1 MPYSDF
7 NLSDL
12 QDYVP
17 HNPCDDNRYLGALS
31 GASYAARDSNPVEAI
46 DTPLLDPTFQFCADV
61 LSSISRLFPGLRT
74 YHETKFKDTR
84 GATIDEVEVQ
94 GPATRGASSRH
105 QDNHQPIPGEIEGFH
120 NRYTVYATPS
130 AYTSSQYEILSP
142 PAMVPVHT
150 SSLQELIN
158 CRDATSEG
166 SRREPSTSPSIPAMG
181 QPGPSHWHQDRF
193 DEPFHHHPSVHPQI
207 EPSALHLDSEST
219 GFSTH
224 QTVPDA
230 VDGTLSHLDNGKN
243 LMLDQHTAPIENVD
257 GNDMSVLPVHSRQL
271 WSKKSISF
279 KTYPQ
284 PLYIGG
290 STHTAQHQGIF
301 SDNSQSWLDVGEDSN
316 ATHGPSMCFSS
327 RREEN
332 KTLVSVID
340 GSDRRRSGHTK
351 EPVEQQ
357 DINKVQTNDG
367 GHGERRM
374 VGHGQTIGSGESG
387 SRKRQREESD
397 SEMESAGGSHKPKK
411 PKVKE
416 SPDSVPGD
424 QSTGVQGARGK
435 RRNLNPRAPAMMKLY
450 AHNLTPLTTP
460 EAKEGG
466 FVPLVTADT
475 KAASKAF
482 SSHQMSVDMDSMTI
496 V

>member
-1 MPYSDF
+1 
-7 NLSDL
+7 
-12 QDYVP
+12 
-17 HNPCDDNRYLGALS
+17 
-31 GASYAARDSNPVEAI
+31 
-46 DTPLLDPTFQFCADV
+46 
-61 LSSISRLFPGLRT
+61 
-74 YHETKFKDTR
+74 
-84 GATIDEVEVQ
+84 
-94 GPATRGASSRH
+94 
-105 QDNHQPIPGEIEGFH
+105 
-120 NRYTVYATPS
+120 
-130 AYTSSQYEILSP
+130 
-142 PAMVPVHT
+142 
-150 SSLQELIN
+150 
-158 CRDATSEG
+158 
-166 SRREPSTSPSIPAMG
+166 MG
-181 QPGPSHWHQDRF
+181 QPGPSHWQQDQF
-193 DEPFHHHPSVHPQI
+193 DEPFHHHPLVHPQT
-207 EPSALHLDSEST
+207 EPSAVYLDSEST

-243 LMLDQHTAPIENVD
+243 LMLDQHTAPVENAD
-257 GNDMSVLPVHSRQL
+257 GNDMPFLPVHSRQL
-271 WSKKSISF
+271 WPKKSISF
-279 KTYPQ
+279 KTSPQ

-340 GSDRRRSGHTK
+340 GSDRCRSGHTK

-367 GHGERRM
+367 G
-374 VGHGQTIGSGESG
+374 GESG

-416 SPDSVPGD
+416 TPDSLPGD
-424 QSTGVQGARGK
+424 QSTAVQGARGK
-435 RRNLNPRAPAMMKLY
+435 RRKLNPRAPAMMKLY

-482 SSHQMSVDMDSMTI
+482 AHHQMSVNMENITI